1 MLASVLAFAAFAAL
15 ITIIPG
21 LDTMLVVRAAALG
34 GWRSGLAAGLGI
46 GTGVLC
52 WATASGLGI
61 TALLTASRVGY
72 DVLRWLGAGYLCYL
86 GVRALLRKPVE
97 LAAVSFAPSRGSVG
111 GARLARRHLGR
122 SGRSAIASQNP
133 APPALP
139 RGAFRTGLATNLLNP
154 KIGVFYL
161 SVLPQFIPHGVH
173 PLLASVLLGLL
184 HDVEGMI
191 WFALLVLVVGRAA
204 ALLARPTVRRRLDQ
218 IAGLVFIGF
227 GVRLAIEGVRRGP

>member
-97 LAAVSFAPSRGSVG
+97 LAAVSFAPSRG
-111 GARLARRHLGR
+111 
-122 SGRSAIASQNP
+122 
-133 APPALP
+133 
-139 RGAFRTGLATNLLNP
+139 AFRTGLATNLLNP